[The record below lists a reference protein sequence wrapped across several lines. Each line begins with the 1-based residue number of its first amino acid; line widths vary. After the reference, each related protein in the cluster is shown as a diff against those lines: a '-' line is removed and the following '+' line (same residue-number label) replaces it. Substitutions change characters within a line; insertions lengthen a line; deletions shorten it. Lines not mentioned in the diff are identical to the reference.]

1 MAAFEETP
9 GLIVS
14 KCLMMSHVSTT
25 LLHVRQ
31 HPRHIPSPWC
41 THLFAHTFVCTYYI
55 ILMILFVYYCCFID
69 INKYIYIYTH
79 MERDIHTFVSVS
91 WLPSNIQT
99 CHAFHRPSPTTA
111 AAPSPNTTLFTGSVG
126 SDEVPRVP
134 HDTVTTIVITW
145 LGGTTFKENTYIYIY
160 TYIYMCVCVS
170 ICNYM

>member
-69 INKYIYIYTH
+69 INKYIYIHIWREIYTH
-79 MERDIHTFVSVS
+79 SFQFPGCLATSRLVM
-91 WLPSNIQT
+91 
-99 CHAFHRPSPTTA
+99 
-111 AAPSPNTTLFTGSVG
+111 LFTGLLPRQKRHHLRTRRSSRAPLDPMKSHG
-126 SDEVPRVP
+126 S
-134 HDTVTTIVITW
+134 HMI
-145 LGGTTFKENTYIYIY
+145 L
-160 TYIYMCVCVS
+160 
-170 ICNYM
+170 